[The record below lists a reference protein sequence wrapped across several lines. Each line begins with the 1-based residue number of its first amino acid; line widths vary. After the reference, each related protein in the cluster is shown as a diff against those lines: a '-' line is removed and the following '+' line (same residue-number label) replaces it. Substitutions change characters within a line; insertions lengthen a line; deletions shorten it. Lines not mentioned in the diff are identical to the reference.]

1 MNAFTTI
8 LTILQVILAV
18 AVIVLVL
25 LQQSKSAGLSGAIS
39 GGAETFFGKNKG
51 RTMDALLR
59 KLTII
64 GGAALAVTTLLLI
77 LVQ

>member
-1 MNAFTTI
+1 MNTITTI
-8 LTILQVILAV
+8 LTVLQVILAV

-51 RTMDALLR
+51 RTLDALLH

-64 GGAALAVTTLLLI
+64 GGAALAVTTLVLI

>member
-8 LTILQVILAV
+8 LTVLQVILAV

-51 RTMDALLR
+51 HTMDALLR

-64 GGAALAVTTLLLI
+64 GGVALAVTTLLLI
-77 LVQ
+77 VVQ

>member
-1 MNAFTTI
+1 MGAITI
-8 LTILQVILAV
+8 IMTILQVILAI

-51 RTMDALLR
+51 RTWDALLH

-64 GGAALAVTTLLLI
+64 CAAALAVTTLILI
-77 LVQ
+77 CVQ

>member
-59 KLTII
+59 KLTVI